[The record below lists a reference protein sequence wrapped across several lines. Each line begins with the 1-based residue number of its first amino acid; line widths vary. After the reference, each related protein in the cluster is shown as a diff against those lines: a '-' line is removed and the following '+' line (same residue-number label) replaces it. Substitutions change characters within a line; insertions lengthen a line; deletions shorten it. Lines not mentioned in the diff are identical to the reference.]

1 MELNL
6 AEIIKRPLVSE
17 KTTFLG
23 TQRNAYSFEVD
34 DRADKQL
41 IKQAIEQ
48 LYSVKVIGVR
58 TIVVPGKCKR
68 TRSGHRTLPSWKK
81 AVVQVHPDQKIDMF

>member
-23 TQRNAYSFEVD
+23 MQRNAYSFEVD

-48 LYSVKVIGVR
+48 LYSVKVIGVL

-68 TRSGHRTLPSWKK
+68 TRSGHKTLPSWKK